1 MIIITSKTISYMIIT
16 GKTMKIPRRTIVDH
30 DPKTKG
36 DNSDDLDGDPDYN
49 NGNLAG
55 QCHR

>member
-1 MIIITSKTISYMIIT
+1 MRQQAPISYMIIT
-16 GKTMKIPRRTIVDH
+16 GKTMKIPRRTIIDN

-49 NGNLAG
+49 NSNLAG
-55 QCHR
+55 K

>member
-1 MIIITSKTISYMIIT
+1 MRQQAPISYMIIT
-16 GKTMKIPRRTIVDH
+16 GKTMKIPRRTIVDY

-49 NGNLAG
+49 NGNLVG